1 MSSHVR
7 QHKSPYFYVRK
18 GAGFVLLENHVETGT
33 RYKTEAEAKHAV
45 LALNDAWRAKGV
57 KKSNLRRR
65 NPPRSGLGI
74 PRDLV
79 LPKDLTPYGITASDL
94 QTYRDKMAAMLQ
106 DIMPSLPPESVLGGP
121 AAPGRYS
128 VVGEWV
134 AAPAMKPSKAISLGF
149 QIALPQAGPRAYVF
163 INTLITAAEPS
174 IHGRRAVP
182 PMWGISVGPSFVDA
196 PEVQAQFRRLP
207 QKDFIRRG
215 YNYVEALRD
224 IDAIK
229 AYLLAAL
236 GVQRR
241 NPRRRNPAAE
251 AEMILWARP
260 AGKTNALYEQPI
272 YTVGRTMED
281 VERVKKLAAKD
292 GWHTFRVQRIDL
304 SKPYN
309 PQQEFAATVRGSR
322 RRNPAPVVAYI
333 QQYGAWYSANERQ
346 WASLVAAGV
355 SGKVWN
361 LRHLATP
368 LKSRPTSRK
377 STAIPVIEPID
388 FVTPERWLEA
398 DEQVR
403 RMQTVLARPRS
414 RRNPAPTRAEIVERA
429 DISIENGMGSETMTA
444 LEDMLDGYDGDNIR
458 AQFYVGWRDSDLQ
471 ALLDELGTRNVR
483 RRNPRRRSGH

>member
-1 MSSHVR
+1 MAASVR
-7 QHKSPYFYVRK
+7 QHKAPYFYTRR
-18 GAGFVLLENHVETGT
+18 GSNLVLMEHGVPTKQTFSSEAAAKRTVLE
-33 RYKTEAEAKHAV
+33 
-45 LALNDAWRAKGV
+45 LNDAWRAKGV

-79 LPKDLTPYGITASDL
+79 LPKDLTPYGITASAL

-182 PMWGISVGPSFVDA
+182 PMWGISAGPSFVDA

-241 NPRRRNPAAE
+241 NPRRRNPARKFKE
-251 AEMILWARP
+251 GRDPSGMYKLSDLKKGEFFKRKPTAR
-260 AGKTNALYEQPI
+260 KV
-272 YTVGRTMED
+272 YTKGD
-281 VERVKKLAAKD
+281 YD
-292 GWHTFRVQRIDL
+292 
-304 SKPYN
+304 
-309 PQQEFAATVRGSR
+309 RGSKK
-322 RRNPAPVVAYI
+322 
-333 QQYGAWYSANERQ
+333 YGCGDY
-346 WASLVAAGV
+346 
-355 SGKVWN
+355 
-361 LRHLATP
+361 
-368 LKSRPTSRK
+368 
-377 STAIPVIEPID
+377 
-388 FVTPERWLEA
+388 EA
-398 DEQVR
+398 VGDEIFL
-403 RMQTVLARPRS
+403 TG
-414 RRNPAPTRAEIVERA
+414 
-429 DISIENGMGSETMTA
+429 DTMV
-444 LEDMLDGYDGDNIR
+444 
-458 AQFYVGWRDSDLQ
+458 YVGFDY
-471 ALLDELGTRNVR
+471 
-483 RRNPRRRSGH
+483 